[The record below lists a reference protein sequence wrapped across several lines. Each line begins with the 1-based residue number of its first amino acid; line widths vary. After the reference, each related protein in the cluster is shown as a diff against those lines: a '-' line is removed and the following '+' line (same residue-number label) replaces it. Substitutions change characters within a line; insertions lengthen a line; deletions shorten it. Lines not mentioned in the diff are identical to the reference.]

1 MIGAAMGLSAKKFAV
16 VALGTALPALIV
28 VLLARRRRLRIT
40 TAGIAH
46 PSLPAALV
54 KALRAYESVAIL
66 GSDVLGG
73 CTLEEILQ
81 FIVNDPQGSGAA
93 TDATAVEDARCKL
106 GLEGLTLEETEA
118 LVGDVC
124 AAFGR
129 DTVWRRA
136 KSLRQ
141 TRGTP
146 KYLAVGGGKRGTCVL
161 NALTTVPFTAL
172 LSYDWSEKL
181 EEHFPHRVG
190 RNFGGFVTVLSKPR
204 VDAPPGRSRP
214 LLLLWPC
221 ITAPRKV
228 ALGEGL
234 EALPTSHVD
243 SERAL
248 EETSV
253 YMVFLRDLFQSKV
266 ATFLGWPVLP
276 PDGHVGKALR
286 QAWAAV
292 KVRDSTR
299 SEPIAY
305 ALAVDVNDAV
315 CEQCMVECG
324 LHVISCAGTGP
335 SMSQLEAALRALG
348 SACKASDEMPC
359 R

>member
-1 MIGAAMGLSAKKFAV
+1 MVVPAKKLAA
-16 VALGTALPALIV
+16 VALGAGVPALAV
-28 VLLARRRRLRIT
+28 LLLARWRRLRT
-40 TAGIAH
+40 SAVGTAQ

-73 CTLEEILQ
+73 RALLELLQ
-81 FIVNDPQGSGAA
+81 FVVNSAQGSCVA
-93 TDATAVEDARCKL
+93 TDATALENARQRL
-106 GLEGLTLEETEA
+106 GLAGLTLEEAEA

-129 DTVWRRA
+129 DAVWRRA

-141 TRGTP
+141 AQGTTRH
-146 KYLAVGGGKRGTCVL
+146 LAAASGKGAHCVL
-161 NALTTVPFTAL
+161 DALSAVPFTAL
-172 LSYDWSEKL
+172 LSYDWSETL

-190 RNFGGFVTVLSKPR
+190 RNFGGFVTVLAKPR

-214 LLLLWPC
+214 LLLLWPSLA
-221 ITAPRKV
+221 APRKV

-234 EALPTSHVD
+234 EALPTSRAD

-248 EETSV
+248 EEDSI
-253 YMVFLRDLFQSKV
+253 YMVFLRDLFQAKV
-266 ATFLGWPVLP
+266 TTFVGWPALP
-276 PDGHVGKALR
+276 PGGHVGKALR
-286 QAWAAV
+286 LAWEAV

-305 ALAVDVNDAV
+305 ALAVDANDAV

-324 LHVISCAGTGP
+324 LHVIRCAGTGP
-335 SMSQLEAALRALG
+335 SMSQLEAALRALA
-348 SACKASDEMPC
+348 SACNG
-359 R
+359 